1 MTAGRAAGFTGGSM
15 LAVHQRAAWVQNN
28 PEIQWHHF
36 LQSRFVGLLPD
47 RGRDA
52 SLAIVVQAVA
62 QQSENHA
69 DLRGVTEYAV
79 GASLPVVMEFT
90 GSLMLDTREISVQE
104 QQLNQPGRI
113 YSGQFS
119 ENGRVIAMRFHPPG
133 GKASKVFHLIH
144 EETLAMLTGDGG

>member
-1 MTAGRAAGFTGGSM
+1 M

-28 PEIQWHHF
+28 PGIPWHHF
-36 LQSRFVGLLPD
+36 LQARFVGLLPD

-52 SLAIVVQAVA
+52 LFAIVVQAVA
-62 QQSENHA
+62 QQSEDHA

-79 GASLPVVMEFT
+79 GSSLPVVVEFT

-104 QQLNQPGRI
+104 QQLTQPGRNF
-113 YSGQFS
+113 SGQFS
-119 ENGRVIAMRFHPPG
+119 ENGRVIAMRFHLVG
-133 GKASKVFHLIH
+133 GKPTKPFHLIH